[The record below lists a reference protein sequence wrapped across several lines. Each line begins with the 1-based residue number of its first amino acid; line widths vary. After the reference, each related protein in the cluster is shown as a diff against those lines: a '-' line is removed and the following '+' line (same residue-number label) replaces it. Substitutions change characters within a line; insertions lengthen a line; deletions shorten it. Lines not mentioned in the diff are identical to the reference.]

1 MTNAYA
7 HRGQN
12 YLYVSESRAPSP
24 WISSRRFQCKSSLR
38 THPGCCGRTVG
49 CSWQHR
55 ALSTPTTSSNCPRTQ
70 LHQALFIK
78 KKKKKDFFIHNLTAH
93 GVKLITCVKHFIFW
107 QGSSNLAEGYSPFFV
122 SRDFHV
128 RFLMMLIIF
137 LSKFE
142 CVTKHSRKHRI
153 LFYPVAVR
161 GVTLTHAFF

>member
-1 MTNAYA
+1 M
-7 HRGQN
+7 Q
-12 YLYVSESRAPSP
+12 
-24 WISSRRFQCKSSLR
+24 ISAQTSSFSKDTSHTGLKV
-38 THPGCCGRTVG
+38 H
-49 CSWQHR
+49 
-55 ALSTPTTSSNCPRTQ
+55 STPYLEKEMVWRKRKQ
-70 LHQALFIK
+70 EKALFIK

>member
-7 HRGQN
+7 QRGQN

-78 KKKKKDFFIHNLTAH
+78 KKKNS
-93 GVKLITCVKHFIFW
+93 VKLPQGVLLSRYLATKISDASYVITKSRWSCKTTLEESFVHKCWHHPKRTHW
-107 QGSSNLAEGYSPFFV
+107 CGGNRHGSKAKV
-122 SRDFHV
+122 
-128 RFLMMLIIF
+128 
-137 LSKFE
+137 
-142 CVTKHSRKHRI
+142 
-153 LFYPVAVR
+153 VAWEISFKIQWTWK
-161 GVTLTHAFF
+161 GS